1 MSKVE
6 ELKDLATKTKIS
18 KSTKIERAKAE
29 IAANE
34 DVIRKAADEM
44 AATYKSGDV
53 EAYQRAAKE
62 KEFAEM
68 RRGFFDDNLKVTVND
83 EPEKLEEFKKLFHEA
98 EAELQKEVLDKITA
112 EAAEHWKAI
121 KELSE
126 EYDNKQKECDKIL
139 QSAVNECGLTFV
151 PFLTS
156 HLGTNIIHGVVRK
169 GTSSFL
175 EFNLM
180 SALKK
185 RS

>member
-1 MSKVE
+1 MSKLE

-44 AATYKSGDV
+44 AETFKSGDA
-53 EAYQRAAKE
+53 EAYQRALKE

-68 RRGFFDDNLKVTVND
+68 RRGFFDDNLRVTVND
-83 EPEKLEEFKKLFHEA
+83 EPEKLEEFKALFHEA

-126 EYDNKQKECDKIL
+126 EYDNKQIECNKIL
-139 QSAVNECGLTFV
+139 NNAVNESGLTFTPV
-151 PFLTS
+151 LAS
-156 HLGTNIIHGVVRK
+156 HLGVNIIHNIIQK
-169 GTSSFL
+169 GASSCL
-175 EFNLM
+175 ESNFMLAM
-180 SALKK
+180 KK